1 MNIVTMLG
9 RLTKNPDIRTYG
21 ENNDKKMARF
31 TVACDRRGKKEEGQ
45 QTADFI
51 PCICYG
57 KLADFADNYL
67 RQGTKIALR
76 GRIQTGNFTN
86 KEGQKVYTTDVIAEE
101 IEFAESKRSGDS
113 AQPSVN
119 NTSQQPSTTDTS
131 FMDVPDTMEEQL
143 PWT

>member
-9 RLTKNPDIRTYG
+9 RLTKNPDIRSYG

-113 AQPSVN
+113 AQPATN
-119 NTSQQPSTTDTS
+119 NATPNPATVDTS

-143 PWT
+143 PWS